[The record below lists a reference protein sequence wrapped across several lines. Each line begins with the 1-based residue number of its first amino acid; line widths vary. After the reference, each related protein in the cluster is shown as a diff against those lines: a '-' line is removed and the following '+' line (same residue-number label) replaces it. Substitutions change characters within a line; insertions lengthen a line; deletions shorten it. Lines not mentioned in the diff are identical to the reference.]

1 VRWFILQ
8 KDKLKHAIAGVALSI
23 VAGLFLCLVAGLI
36 PWTWLQ
42 VVIAG
47 VGAAGF
53 GFLVAAVVGA
63 AKEIVWDWLL
73 KKGTPELLDFVATVL
88 GGVLGAVI
96 LHAAR

>member
-1 VRWFILQ
+1 MQ